1 MKNLENNKLDKWY
14 QKDTFLKFII
24 MAVCILMAMLS
35 MYSCDNFV
43 EVDIP
48 NSQLT
53 AKGVFEEKATA
64 NAAMTDIYSKIRDGG
79 LLTGSATGL
88 SHVLGNYADELD
100 YYGNPQNET
109 AEFYS
114 NSLIATSPNVK
125 RLWDN
130 SYNQIY
136 ATNAVIEGVEN
147 SVNLPVIDRDQLK
160 GEALFVRALI
170 HFYLANLY
178 GDIPYITTTDY
189 IQNQHV
195 SRIPIADIY
204 ESIRT
209 DLEEATQL
217 LPEDYAVA
225 DRTRPN
231 KFTGHALLAR
241 VNLYAGLWNEASAEA
256 SVVMNNTAL
265 YASEQELDKTFL
277 KESTATIWQLAPVF
291 SGGNALESGTFN
303 FTMGPPPMS
312 ALSNDLM
319 TAFTVGDLRK
329 LHWTKAVGDGSTVWY
344 HPFKYKYDNTG
355 SSFEYSIIFRLGEM
369 YLIRAEA
376 RAHSGDLFGAKEDL
390 NVIRSAAGLENTS
403 ALTQDEILEA
413 ILRERRLE
421 LFTEFGHRFF
431 DLKRFNMIQPV
442 LSAIKPGWDAHDVL
456 FPIPE
461 AELNLN
467 PNLRPQNQGY

>member
-1 MKNLENNKLDKWY
+1 MENLENNKLDKWY
-14 QKDTFLKFII
+14 HKDTLWKFII
-24 MAVCILMAMLS
+24 LAICVLIVILSL
-35 MYSCDNFV
+35 YSCNDFV
-43 EVDIP
+43 EIDIP

-53 AKGVFEEKATA
+53 SKGVFEEKATA

-88 SHVLGNYADELD
+88 SHLLGNYADELD
-100 YYGNPQNET
+100 YYGNSQNET
-109 AEFYS
+109 AEFYY

-136 ATNAVIEGVEN
+136 AANAVIEGVEN
-147 SVNLPVIDRDQLK
+147 SVSLPAIDRDQLK
-160 GEALFVRALI
+160 GEALFVRTLI

-189 IQNQHV
+189 VQNQHV

-209 DLEEATQL
+209 DLEVATQL
-217 LPEDYAVA
+217 LPEDYVSS
-225 DRTRPN
+225 DRVRPN
-231 KFTGHALLAR
+231 KYTAHALLAR
-241 VNLYAGLWNEASAEA
+241 VNLYAGLWEEASAEA
-256 SVVMNNTAL
+256 SVVLNNTAL
-265 YASEQELDKTFL
+265 YVSEQDLDKIFL

-291 SGGNALESGTFN
+291 SGGNALESGTFS
-303 FTMGPPPMS
+303 FTMGPPPLS
-312 ALSNDLM
+312 ALSSDLM
-319 TAFTVGDLRK
+319 TAFTVGDQRK
-329 LHWTKAVGDGSTVWY
+329 IHWTNAVSDGSTVWH
-344 HPFKYKYDNTG
+344 HPFKYKYDNTT
-355 SSFEYSIIFRLGEM
+355 SSFEYSIIFRLAEI

-376 RAHSGDLFGAKEDL
+376 RAHSGDLSGAKEDL
-390 NVIRSAAGLENTS
+390 NKIRNRVGLLDTT
-403 ALTQDEILEA
+403 ALTQDEILNA

-431 DLKRFNMIQPV
+431 DLKRFNRIQSV
-442 LSAIKPGWDAHDVL
+442 LSAIKPGWDAHDTL

-461 AELNLN
+461 VELNLN
-467 PNLRPQNQGY
+467 PNLQPQNQGY

>member
-1 MKNLENNKLDKWY
+1 MKNIENNKLDKWY
-14 QKDTFLKFII
+14 HKDTFYKFII
-24 MAVCILMAMLS
+24 LVICLLMAVLL
-35 MYSCDNFV
+35 MYSCEDFV

-109 AEFYS
+109 AEFYN

-136 ATNAVIEGVEN
+136 AANAVLEGVEN
-147 SVNLPVIDRDQLK
+147 SDNLPAIDRDQLK

-217 LPEDYAVA
+217 LPEDYAVT

-231 KFTGHALLAR
+231 KFTVHALLAR
-241 VNLYAGLWNEASAEA
+241 VKLYAGLWNEASAEA
-256 SVVMNNTAL
+256 SVVLNNTAL
-265 YASEQELDKTFL
+265 YVSEQDLDKTFL
-277 KESTATIWQLAPVF
+277 KESTTTIWQLAPVF
-291 SGGNALESGTFN
+291 SGGNALESSTFN
-303 FTMGPPPMS
+303 FTMGPPPLS

-319 TAFTVGDLRK
+319 TVFTAGDQRK
-329 LHWTKAVGDGSTVWY
+329 VHWTKAVSDGSTVWY
-344 HPFKYKYDNTG
+344 HPFKYKHDNTE

-376 RAHSGDLFGAKEDL
+376 RAHSDDLSGAKEDL
-390 NVIRSAAGLENTS
+390 NVIRSAAGLENTL

-442 LSAIKPGWDAHDVL
+442 LSVVKPGWDAHDAL

-461 AELNLN
+461 AELSLN
-467 PNLRPQNQGY
+467 PNLQPQNQGY

>member
-1 MKNLENNKLDKWY
+1 MKNLENNKLNKWY
-14 QKDTFLKFII
+14 HKDLFLKFII
-24 MAVCILMAMLS
+24 LAVCLLMAVLS

-53 AKGVFEEKATA
+53 ANGVFEEKSTA
-64 NAAMTDIYSKIRDGG
+64 DAAMTDIYSKIRDGG
-79 LLTGSATGL
+79 LLTGTSVGL

-109 AEFYS
+109 AEFYN

-125 RLWDN
+125 RLWN
-130 SYNQIY
+130 LSYSQIY
-136 ATNAVIEGVEN
+136 AANAVIEGVEN
-147 SVNLPVIDRDQLK
+147 SVNLPADDRDQLK

-178 GDIPYITTTDY
+178 GDIPYVTTTDY
-189 IQNQHV
+189 VQNQHV

-204 ESIRT
+204 NSISA
-209 DLEEATQL
+209 DLEIATQL
-217 LPEDYAVA
+217 LPENYVAA

-231 KFTGHALLAR
+231 KFTVHALLAR
-241 VNLYAGLWNEASAEA
+241 VNLYAGLWDEASAEA
-256 SVVMNNTAL
+256 SVVLDNTAL
-265 YASEQELDKTFL
+265 YVSGQDLDEIFL

-303 FTMGPPPMS
+303 FTMGPPPLS
-312 ALSNDLM
+312 ALSSDLM
-319 TAFTVGDLRK
+319 MAFTVGDLRK
-329 LHWTKAVGDGSTVWY
+329 VHWTEAVSNGSTIWY
-344 HPFKYKYDNTG
+344 HPFKYKYDNTE
-355 SSFEYSIIFRLGEM
+355 SSFEYSIILRLGEM

-376 RAHSGDLFGAKEDL
+376 RAHSGDLSGAKEDL
-390 NVIRSAAGLENTS
+390 NVIRSIAGLENTV
-403 ALTQDEILEA
+403 ALTQDEILDA

-431 DLKRFNMIQPV
+431 DLKRFNIIQPV
-442 LSAIKPGWDAHDVL
+442 LSAIKPGWDAYDAL

-461 AELNLN
+461 VELNLN
-467 PNLRPQNQGY
+467 PNLQPQNQGY

>member
-1 MKNLENNKLDKWY
+1 MKNLENNNLDKWY
-14 QKDTFLKFII
+14 YKDTFFKFII
-24 MAVCILMAMLS
+24 LVVCLLMAVLL
-35 MYSCDNFV
+35 MYSCDDFV

-53 AKGVFEEKATA
+53 AKGVFEEKSTA
-64 NAAMTDIYSKIRDGG
+64 DAAMSDIYSKIRDGG

-109 AEFYS
+109 AEFYY
-114 NSLIATSPNVK
+114 NSLIATNPQIK

-136 ATNAVIEGVEN
+136 AANAVIEGVEN
-147 SVNLPVIDRDQLK
+147 SVNLPAIDHDKLK

-178 GDIPYITTTDY
+178 GDIPYVTTTDY
-189 IQNQHV
+189 VQNQHV
-195 SRIPIADIY
+195 SRIPIVDIY
-204 ESIRT
+204 NSIRT
-209 DLEEATQL
+209 DLEEARQL
-217 LPEDYAVA
+217 LPEDYVVA

-231 KFTGHALLAR
+231 KFTVHALLAR
-241 VNLYAGLWNEASAEA
+241 LNLYAGLWEEASNDA
-256 SVVMNNTAL
+256 SVVLNNTAL
-265 YASEQELDKTFL
+265 YVSEQDLDKIFL
-277 KESTATIWQLAPVF
+277 KESASTIWQLAPAY

-303 FTMGPPPMS
+303 FTMGPPPLS
-312 ALSNDLM
+312 ALSSDLM
-319 TAFTVGDLRK
+319 MAFTVGDLRK
-329 LHWTKAVGDGSTVWY
+329 VHWTKADGDGSTVWY
-344 HPFKYKYDNTG
+344 HSFKYKYDNTG

-390 NVIRSAAGLENTS
+390 NVIRSVAGLENTS

-431 DLKRFNMIQPV
+431 DLKRFNMIQPI
-442 LSAIKPGWDAHDVL
+442 LSAIKPGWDAHDAL

-467 PNLRPQNQGY
+467 PNLQPQNQGY

>member
-1 MKNLENNKLDKWY
+1 MKNLENSKLDKWY

-35 MYSCDNFV
+35 MYSCDDFV

-53 AKGVFEEKATA
+53 ADGVFEEKATA

-79 LLTGSATGL
+79 LLTGSANGL

-100 YYGNPQNET
+100 YYGNSQNET
-109 AEFYS
+109 AAFHN
-114 NSLIATSPNVK
+114 NSLIATNPQIK

-136 ATNAVIEGVEN
+136 AANAVIEGVEN
-147 SVNLPVIDRDQLK
+147 SVNLPAIDHDKLK

-178 GDIPYITTTDY
+178 GDIPYVTTTDY
-189 IQNQHV
+189 VQNQHV
-195 SRIPIADIY
+195 SRIPIVGIY
-204 ESIRT
+204 NSIRT
-209 DLEEATQL
+209 DLEEARQL
-217 LPEDYAVA
+217 LPEDYVVA

-231 KFTGHALLAR
+231 KFTVHALLAR
-241 VNLYAGLWNEASAEA
+241 LNLYAGLWEEASNEASA
-256 SVVMNNTAL
+256 VLNNTAL
-265 YASEQELDKTFL
+265 YVSEQDLDKIFL
-277 KESTATIWQLAPVF
+277 KESASTIWQLAPAY

-303 FTMGPPPMS
+303 FTMGPPPLS

-319 TAFTVGDLRK
+319 TAFTVGDQRK
-329 LHWTKAVGDGSTVWY
+329 VHWTESVSDGSTVWH

-376 RAHSGDLFGAKEDL
+376 RAQSDDLSGAKEDL
-390 NVIRSAAGLENTS
+390 NIIRSAAGLENTS
-403 ALTQDEILEA
+403 SITKDEILDA
-413 ILRERRLE
+413 ILQERRLE

-431 DLKRFNMIQPV
+431 DLKRFNKIQPV
-442 LSAIKPGWDAHDVL
+442 LSAIKPGWDAHDAL

-467 PNLRPQNQGY
+467 PNLQPQNQGY